1 MRKNIALAIIAFV
14 ISFTCL
20 LGLIYTPQTIK
31 EYVHNENDIVKE
43 LTAADVSE
51 KNAVKLS
58 KSGKYT
64 IKDIDPYVIFRL
76 EANGVKTI
84 SIELKEMEEDCLVY
98 LYVDE
103 GTGWVEERKYV
114 GIVQAG
120 EKYAHFQIEE
130 ENIVGIRFDIDTN
143 VTINNIQLHSE
154 AVQYTETK
162 YPLHVGRLI
171 CTIIV
176 SVLVAVA
183 AFLADKQWKIV
194 DCCLAFFSSRKK
206 GILKGLLVFVGVA
219 IIAIPCEF
227 VISRFILNM
236 FSRGTAF
243 NWNRYGFIICFL
255 FVIAFLIMMKDYIEH
270 NLEAVVLGLILIIG
284 CTMVLTQP
292 FAHSGWDVDSHYRF
306 AHNASYLGDAYLTLA
321 DQSFMT
327 AAYESLAKPNGV
339 GNLGNIRYMNMAYDY
354 VIEIQDTN
362 VSLPHLPAGVAIAVT
377 RLLGG
382 SFYAIFLAGEFA
394 NLFVYAFLTYFAI
407 KKLKSGKMIM
417 AVFALFPTNLLI
429 ATNYSYDYWV
439 TGFTMLGV
447 AYFIGECQDREHQI
461 SIKDTIIMC
470 GAFALACVPKQIYV
484 PLMLLP
490 FLMPKDKIKNK
501 KIYYGICIA
510 CFVLLFGSLLTRTSA
525 EAAAGGDTRGS
536 GSAVSVV
543 DQIYYIIENPF
554 SFWMVLVTHL
564 RTYLSLG
571 WMYQCITNY
580 ANLGVTTWGSNIFI
594 LVLLYVVF
602 TDKNEYDK
610 YSSNWLIKAYTIAM
624 YLGVAVLVSVSFYLV
639 FTPVGADYIA
649 GCQMRYMFPAM
660 IPFLMLAG
668 PHSTRTTMNP
678 KLYRYGVLGIVLF
691 IILMDNFIFTIG
703 GML

>member
-31 EYVHNENDIVKE
+31 EYVHNEEDIVKE

-51 KNAVKLS
+51 KNAVKLT
-58 KSGKYT
+58 KSGKYK
-64 IKDIDPYVIFRL
+64 IKDVDPYVVFRL
-76 EANGVKTI
+76 EASGVKTI

-103 GTGWVEERKYV
+103 GTGWAEQSKYV

-120 EKYAHFQIEE
+120 EKHAHFQIEE
-130 ENIVGIRFDIDTN
+130 ENIVGLRFDIDKN

-154 AVQYTETK
+154 SAEYTETK
-162 YPLHVGRLI
+162 YPLHAGRLI
-171 CTIIV
+171 SAIIV
-176 SVLVAVA
+176 SAFVALA
-183 AFLADKQWKIV
+183 AFFVDKQWNIADRCV
-194 DCCLAFFSSRKK
+194 AFFSKK
-206 GILKGLLVFVGVA
+206 KQGILKGLLVFAGVA
-219 IIAIPCEF
+219 IIALPCEF
-227 VISRFILNM
+227 VIARFILNM
-236 FSRGTAF
+236 FSRGAAF
-243 NWNRYGFIICFL
+243 NWNRYGFIVCFL
-255 FVIAFLIMMKDYIEH
+255 FVIAFLIMMRDYIEN

-284 CTMVLTQP
+284 CTMVVTQP
-292 FAHSGWDVDSHYRF
+292 MAHSGWDVDSHYRF
-306 AHNASYLGDAYLTLA
+306 AHSSSYLGEAYMTLA

-339 GNLGNIRYMNMAYDY
+339 ANLGNIRYMNMASEY
-354 VIEIQDTN
+354 VIATYDTSI
-362 VSLPHLPAGVAIAVT
+362 SLPHLPAGIAMAVV
-377 RLLGG
+377 RLFGG
-382 SFYAIFLAGEFA
+382 SFHAIFLAGEFA
-394 NLFVYAFLTYFAI
+394 NLFIYAFLTYFAI

-417 AVFALFPTNLLI
+417 AVFALFPTNLVI

-461 SIKDTIIMC
+461 SVKDTIIMC
-470 GAFALACVPKQIYV
+470 GSLALACLPKQIYV
-484 PLMLLP
+484 PIMLLP
-490 FLMPKDKIKNK
+490 FLMPKEKIKNK
-501 KIYYGICIA
+501 KLYYGICVA
-510 CFVLLFGSLLTRTSA
+510 AFVLLFGSLLSRTGA

-543 DQIYYIIENPF
+543 DQLYYILENPF

-564 RTYLSLG
+564 RNYLSLG

-594 LVLLYVVF
+594 LVLLFVVF

-610 YSSNWLIKAYTIAM
+610 YSSNWLIKGYTIAM

-660 IPFLMLAG
+660 IPFLMLAA

-678 KLYRYGVLGIVLF
+678 KLYRYGVLGTILF
-691 IILMDNFIFTIG
+691 ITLMDNFIFTIG
-703 GML
+703 RML